1 MPGSSQCPVMP
12 FAPCVVRSGTP
23 HFGASRGSMP
33 ASCCGP
39 GCGSLD
45 SSHPKP
51 ASARRPSSLYCLG
64 VAGGVAALA
73 FSAVVRLAYRGR
85 RLREIN
91 WVKGGLLAGLVTGL
105 AFPLFLQAMNLLSG
119 DGLIAWSLVLDD
131 GPLVGVLAAVTAGG
145 TLSSH
150 SAWMRSPG
158 QPRRSARRW
167 LPGQL
172 AGPSRVSR
180 ACPATTAPGRRP

>member
-1 MPGSSQCPVMP
+1 MPSDAIRALRGALRNAALWGFAWGTAGFVLWTGLRVMGLLP
-12 FAPCVVRSGTP
+12 PEAGLRAAAFLATRL
-23 HFGASRGSMP
+23 A
-33 ASCCGP
+33 
-39 GCGSLD
+39 
-45 SSHPKP
+45 
-51 ASARRPSSLYCLG
+51 

-131 GPLVGVLAAVTAGG
+131 GPLVGVLAAVAAGG
-145 TLSSH
+145 TLKLAQRMEALAPDSPDEALDAGSPDSSLDH
-150 SAWMRSPG
+150 PAYLEPVPP
-158 QPRRSARRW
+158 PRHPARR
-167 LPGQL
+167 G
-172 AGPSRVSR
+172 
-180 ACPATTAPGRRP
+180 